1 MKSVADWL
9 QRGYTE
15 AVLMET
21 GMRRNECMKRLSK
34 VSCGLLLTASL
45 LIGAMLSGCGQTT
58 DYTAE
63 IREYQNK
70 LESLAAENEELKA
83 QLGITETQSTEETQT
98 AAETENQSQEM
109 VSENQTTKTD
119 VQQAENTDNSGD
131 EMKILVLGDSIWGNY
146 RDDTGVSARLAA
158 CLAQEGKNATSEA
171 GNSVVQ
177 FNTAHKHIQGCR
189 ACDNCFSKEN
199 KACIFNDDFNELAS
213 LMAESDVIIFCT
225 PLYWYS
231 FPTQIKA
238 AIDKFYSFIIGK
250 KDVPIK
256 ECMLLS
262 CGELEDPHVFDG
274 IVRSFELIAQ
284 DRGWKNRGH
293 YLVNSVNEKGAISNT
308 EHLQKIYDIG
318 KKF

>member
-1 MKSVADWL
+1 MSKRILILTGSPRRGGNSDLMAD
-9 QRGYTE
+9 
-15 AVLMET
+15 AFA
-21 GMRRNECMKRLSK
+21 K
-34 VSCGLLLTASL
+34 
-45 LIGAMLSGCGQTT
+45 GA
-58 DYTAE
+58 
-63 IREYQNK
+63 
-70 LESLAAENEELKA
+70 
-83 QLGITETQSTEETQT
+83 
-98 AAETENQSQEM
+98 
-109 VSENQTTKTD
+109 
-119 VQQAENTDNSGD
+119 
-131 EMKILVLGDSIWGNY
+131 
-146 RDDTGVSARLAA
+146 
-158 CLAQEGKNATSEA
+158 SEA

-250 KDVPIK
+250 KD
-256 ECMLLS
+256 
-262 CGELEDPHVFDG
+262 DG

>member
-1 MKSVADWL
+1 MPIVFVIVLLAVAICGYFGVNKYKSYVYQQKLNSIIYIIIDSGA
-9 QRGYTE
+9 E
-15 AVLMET
+15 AE
-21 GMRRNECMKRLSK
+21 ECGNLIHSVWYNTIFY
-34 VSCGLLLTASL
+34 VSN
-45 LIGAMLSGCGQTT
+45 T
-58 DYTAE
+58 DTDKY
-63 IREYQNK
+63 
-70 LESLAAENEELKA
+70 
-83 QLGITETQSTEETQT
+83 
-98 AAETENQSQEM
+98 
-109 VSENQTTKTD
+109 TKT
-119 VQQAENTDNSGD
+119 N
-131 EMKILVLGDSIWGNY
+131 
-146 RDDTGVSARLAA
+146 
-158 CLAQEGKNATSEA
+158 
-171 GNSVVQ
+171 
-177 FNTAHKHIQGCR
+177 GC
-189 ACDNCFSKEN
+189 
-199 KACIFNDDFNELAS
+199 FNDDFNELAS

>member
-1 MKSVADWL
+1 MSKRILILTGSPRRGGNSDLMAD
-9 QRGYTE
+9 
-15 AVLMET
+15 AFA
-21 GMRRNECMKRLSK
+21 K
-34 VSCGLLLTASL
+34 
-45 LIGAMLSGCGQTT
+45 GA
-58 DYTAE
+58 
-63 IREYQNK
+63 
-70 LESLAAENEELKA
+70 
-83 QLGITETQSTEETQT
+83 
-98 AAETENQSQEM
+98 
-109 VSENQTTKTD
+109 
-119 VQQAENTDNSGD
+119 
-131 EMKILVLGDSIWGNY
+131 
-146 RDDTGVSARLAA
+146 
-158 CLAQEGKNATSEA
+158 SEA

-284 DRGWKNRGH
+284 DRGWKKRGH